1 MATYANKTC
10 TNCGIRK
17 PQPEMYQKEVYVE
30 TGKSKTGISGATLF
44 GTFAGDKKSGSQV
57 RNWLFNNGQRTYKR
71 KKVVWLC
78 GSCSGRAP
86 LANSSSMSSVKKWF
100 FVAIAFLI
108 LIGVF
113 SEPKKPSTSGT
124 QSTTIQTSP

>member
-44 GTFAGDKKSGSQV
+44 GTFAGDKKSGTQV
-57 RNWLFNNGQRTYKR
+57 RNWLFNSGQRTYKR

-100 FVAIAFLI
+100 FVAIAFLV